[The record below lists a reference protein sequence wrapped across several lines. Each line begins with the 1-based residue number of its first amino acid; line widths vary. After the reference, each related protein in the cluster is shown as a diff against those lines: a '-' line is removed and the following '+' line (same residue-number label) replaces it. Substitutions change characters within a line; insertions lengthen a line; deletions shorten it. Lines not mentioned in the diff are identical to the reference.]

1 MSLIHALLV
10 LALSSNPWL
19 ADAECTDR
27 PECWPEGS
35 AMHTGLVARQELA
48 TADKELNTVYSRII
62 AGLPADE
69 ADNYP
74 KKALVAAQ
82 REWIKFRDANC
93 ASVGEVSGGVRMWK
107 SAATVQCETAMTQAR
122 VKELVQTFEG
132 SADDAGK

>member
-1 MSLIHALLV
+1 MIHALLV

-19 ADAECTDR
+19 ADAGCTDR

-35 AMHTGLVARQELA
+35 AMRTGLVARQELA
-48 TADKELNTVYSRII
+48 SADKELNTVYSRII
-62 AGLPADE
+62 SGLPADE

-82 REWIKFRDANC
+82 RECIKFRDANC

-107 SAATVQCETAMTQAR
+107 SAATVRCETAMTQAR
-122 VKELVQTFEG
+122 VKELVRVFEA
-132 SADDAGK
+132 SADEAEK

>member
-1 MSLIHALLV
+1 MIHSL
-10 LALSSNPWL
+10 LALTLHSTLWL
-19 ADAECTDR
+19 ADVECTDR

-35 AMHTGLVARQELA
+35 AMHTGLVAKQERA
-48 TADKELNTVYSRII
+48 AADKELNKVYSRII
-62 AGLPADE
+62 SGLPADE

-107 SAATVQCETAMTQAR
+107 SASTVQCETTMTQAR

-132 SADDAGK
+132 SADTQQQKD

>member
-1 MSLIHALLV
+1 MIHAVLV
-10 LALSSNPWL
+10 LALSSHAWL
-19 ADAECTDR
+19 ADVECTDR

-35 AMHTGLVARQELA
+35 AMHTGLVAKQELA
-48 TADKELNTVYSRII
+48 TADKELNKVYARII
-62 AGLPADE
+62 GGLPADE

-93 ASVGEVSGGVRMWK
+93 ASIGEVSGGVRMWK
-107 SAATVQCETAMTQAR
+107 SAATVQCETTMTQAR

-132 SADDAGK
+132 SADEAGK